1 MRPASRS
8 PVTFPDV
15 STHDLGSSP
24 APVATVVIPTH
35 NRHEGLAELLDDL
48 LRQKDLPGPI
58 EVLVVDS
65 AVAESAAE
73 VVERAAA
80 QGLAA
85 SYHLTVNSLA
95 SKRNVGGELATADVI
110 MFADDDMRL
119 PSGWVVGHLAAL
131 GGRDDVVS
139 CGAIDFPDAWVASSN
154 YYHFKQEWH
163 RNDDDQDRDSLEPW
177 RVVCMNMA
185 MSRRLFEACGG
196 WDPDFVH
203 YGAEDLEF
211 GHRVTREHGARLV
224 LAPDG
229 RAVHQEVKQDV
240 VGFAR
245 KLYKAA
251 YHGQGLLIA
260 KAPECRRIPT
270 LRMTEPGLA
279 SGLPDR
285 LLYLVTSLLAWPW
298 LVTLLARGLRVV
310 DGRRWAFQP
319 LPYRVLYL
327 LSTRLGVRDR
337 HAGRPDRSAEI
348 A

>member
-1 MRPASRS
+1 M
-8 PVTFPDV
+8 
-15 STHDLGSSP
+15 
-24 APVATVVIPTH
+24 VIPTH
-35 NRHEGLAELLDDL
+35 NRHEGLQELLDDL
-48 LRQKDLPGPI
+48 VHQKDLPAPI
-58 EVLVVDS
+58 EVLVIDS

-80 QGLAA
+80 QGLAV

-95 SKRNVGGELATADVI
+95 SKRNVGAELATADVI

-119 PSGWVVGHLAAL
+119 PSGWVIGHLTAL
-131 GGRDDVVS
+131 GGRSDVVS
-139 CGAIDFPDAWVASSN
+139 CGAIDFPDSWVGSSN

-163 RNDDDQDRDSLEPW
+163 RNDEAADQQSLEPW

-185 MSRRLFEACGG
+185 MPRELFEACGG

-224 LAPDG
+224 LAPEG
-229 RAVHQEVKQDV
+229 RAVHQEVRQDV
-240 VGFAR
+240 VGFSR
-245 KLYKAA
+245 KLYTAA
-251 YHGQGLLIA
+251 YYGQGLLIT

-279 SGLPDR
+279 SSLSDR
-285 LLYLVTSLLAWPW
+285 LLYAVTSLLAWPW
-298 LVTLLARGLRVV
+298 LVTALARVLRGL
-310 DGRRWAFQP
+310 DSRRWAFQS

-337 HAGRPDRSAEI
+337 CAGRPDRSAEI